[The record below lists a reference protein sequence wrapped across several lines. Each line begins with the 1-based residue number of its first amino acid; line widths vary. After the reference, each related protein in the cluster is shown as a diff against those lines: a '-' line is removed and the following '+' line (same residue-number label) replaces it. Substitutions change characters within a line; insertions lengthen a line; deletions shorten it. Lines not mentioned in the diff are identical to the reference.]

1 MFLQNCVKIY
11 YEDLKKKTDY
21 VKSIRLY
28 YRVTKIRYYGTIY
41 FQQSSN
47 LTLLLLH
54 ILASTK
60 KHKKNY
66 TKIV

>member
-11 YEDLKKKTDY
+11 YEDLKKTDY

-47 LTLLLLH
+47 LTLFLLH

-60 KHKKNY
+60 KTQKKLY
-66 TKIV
+66 